1 MGNVCNIYD
10 DCCETRKSCGC
21 ACSRKPEKKYV
32 GEIDMFFN
40 NTQEALAFT
49 EDNGKYTRID
59 YDDL

>member
-10 DCCETRKSCGC
+10 DCFKTRTC

-32 GEIDMFFN
+32 GEIDTFFN
-40 NTQEALAFT
+40 NTQEPLVFT